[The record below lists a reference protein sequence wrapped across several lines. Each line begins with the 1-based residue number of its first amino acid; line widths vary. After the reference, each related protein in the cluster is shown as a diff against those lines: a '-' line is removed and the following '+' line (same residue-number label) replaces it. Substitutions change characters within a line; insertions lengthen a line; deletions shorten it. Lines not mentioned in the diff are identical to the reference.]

1 LRLTKVQITE
11 FQCIRDSNEFE
22 VGDITCL
29 VGKNEAGK
37 TALLQALR
45 RLNPI
50 EGDES
55 YSVTDD
61 YPRWDVEDY
70 RQEVESGRKEDAT
83 VVRAIYELEP
93 SDIEVVEEV
102 FGPNAIKEPV
112 LTLSKGYG
120 KKCTFAI
127 SIDEVAALRY
137 LVSQNDLSSDL
148 VGKLQ
153 EVKTVREILQIL
165 GEAEQTEAVKKLVQT
180 LNPMQE
186 KGVGYYIYN
195 SLLYPREPKFLYF
208 DEYYQMHGC
217 ANIEQLKKRIEQDA
231 LQEPD
236 YPLLGLIKLARLDLD
251 QLLNPQRTLELKN
264 RLEGA
269 GNYLTRKIINYWSQ
283 NKHLQMRFDVRP
295 GQPQD
300 PDGMREG
307 TNIWAEAYDTKRW
320 VSTGLSKRSRGFV
333 WFFSFLA
340 WYSDL
345 KKKDT
350 PMILLLDEPGLFLH
364 AKAQEDLLN
373 YFEAEIKGTHQLIY
387 TTHSPFMID
396 PTHFERV
403 RIVED
408 KSIDVDQEL
417 SRDEEGTKVITE
429 VLEVSQ
435 DSLFPLQ
442 GALGYELYQ
451 TLFVGPNSLAVEGVS
466 DLLYLQ
472 TMSTVIERSGGS
484 GLDPGWTI
492 TPVGGSDKV
501 PTFVALLGSQS
512 DLNIATLIDYQKK
525 DHQNI
530 ENLYKRKLLKKNNVL
545 TYADFTGTAEADVE
559 DMFDLNL
566 YLHLVNQEYQE
577 SLQKP
582 VADCD
587 LDANLPRIIKR
598 LERFFESNPMKD
610 GVQFNHYRPA
620 RFFAENVTLLL
631 EDISKE
637 TLERFSQAFERLNA
651 LLKK

>member
-1 LRLTKVQITE
+1 MRLTKVHITE
-11 FQCIRDSNEFE
+11 FQCIRESNEFE
-22 VGDITCL
+22 IGDITCL

-37 TALLQALR
+37 TAILQALR

-50 EGDES
+50 EGDDS

-70 RQEVESGRKEDAT
+70 RQEVESGRMEDAT
-83 VVRAIYELEP
+83 VVRATYALEP
-93 SDIEVVEEV
+93 SDIEVVEEI
-102 FGPNAIKEPV
+102 FGSKAIKEPV
-112 LTLSKGYG
+112 LTLRKGYSNKVSIG
-120 KKCTFAI
+120 I
-127 SIDEVAALRY
+127 SVDEAAVLSY
-137 LVSQNDLSSDL
+137 LISKHDLSSDL
-148 VGKLQ
+148 KVKLQ

-165 GEAEQTEAVKKLVQT
+165 GEAEQTEAVRTLAQT
-180 LNPMQE
+180 LDPMQVE
-186 KGVGYYIYN
+186 GLDYYIYK
-195 SLLYPREPKFLYF
+195 SLLYPRVPKFLYF

-217 ANIEQLKKRIEQDA
+217 ANIEQLKTRIDQDA

-236 YPLLGLIKLARLDLD
+236 HPLIGLIKLARLDLD
-251 QLLNPQRTLELKN
+251 QLLNPLRTLELKN
-264 RLEGA
+264 KLEGA
-269 GNYLTRKIINYWSQ
+269 GNHLTRKIINYWSQ

-300 PDGMREG
+300 PDGMQEG

-345 KKKDT
+345 KNNDT

-396 PTHFERV
+396 PKHFERV

-408 KSIDVDQEL
+408 KSIDVDQAL
-417 SRDEEGTKVITE
+417 PKDEEGTKVITE

-442 GALGYELYQ
+442 GALGYEIHQ
-451 TLFVGPNSLAVEGVS
+451 TLFVGPNNLVVEGVS

-472 TMSTVIERSGGS
+472 TMSTVIERAGGP
-484 GLDPGWTI
+484 GLDPHWTI

-525 DHQNI
+525 DHQSI
-530 ENLYKRKLLKKNNVL
+530 ESLYKRKLLKKKNVL
-545 TYADFTGTAEADVE
+545 TYADFTGTVEADVE
-559 DMFDLNL
+559 DMFDLTL
-566 YLHLVNQEYQE
+566 YLHLVNKEYHE

-582 VADCD
+582 IVESD
-587 LDANLPRIIKR
+587 LDTNLPRNTQR

-610 GVQFNHYRPA
+610 GIQFNHYRPA
-620 RFFAENVTLLL
+620 RFFAENVTFLS
-631 EDISKE
+631 EDISEK
-637 TLERFSQAFERLNA
+637 TLERFSQTFESLNV